1 MHTALYAGSFDPIT
15 NGPMS
20 LIRRGLH
27 LFDRIIVGVA
37 NQTSKPPLFTL
48 EVVPFSGLT
57 VDYAAKRG
65 CCAILR
71 GLRAVSDFEFEFQL
85 ALMNR
90 RLNQT
95 IETVFLMTD
104 YKWLYISSTIIKGA
118 VSNGA
123 SVEGL
128 VPDNVLQALEQRLGS
143 GRRTGFAPMPRKK
156 GFAGQAS
163 VPGETHHG

>member
-15 NGPMS
+15 NGHMS

-48 EVVPFSGLT
+48 EERCALVRDAIGKHGDAIEVVPFSGLT

-71 GLRAVSDFEFEFQL
+71 GLRAVSDS
-85 ALMNR
+85 NS
-90 RLNQT
+90 N
-95 IETVFLMTD
+95 
-104 YKWLYISSTIIKGA
+104 SSWR
-118 VSNGA
+118 S
-123 SVEGL
+123 
-128 VPDNVLQALEQRLGS
+128 
-143 GRRTGFAPMPRKK
+143 
-156 GFAGQAS
+156 
-163 VPGETHHG
+163 